1 METIP
6 TEDEI
11 EKCKS
16 ALKEKEQEVNAVQ
29 KKLAEMEKELET
41 LRSTSCTCATSQ
53 PGKECLKL
61 LFLSKALTFY
71 LSWNQI

>member
-16 ALKEKEQEVNAVQ
+16 ALKEKEQ
-29 KKLAEMEKELET
+29 KLAGMEKELET

>member
-16 ALKEKEQEVNAVQ
+16 ALKERSKSLMLYR

>member
-1 METIP
+1 M
-6 TEDEI
+6 
-11 EKCKS
+11 
-16 ALKEKEQEVNAVQ
+16 LYR

-71 LSWNQI
+71 LSWNQIILLTNYNIQNIEIL

>member
-16 ALKEKEQEVNAVQ
+16 ALKQKEQELNAVQ
-29 KKLAEMEKELET
+29 KKLAEMEKEL
-41 LRSTSCTCATSQ
+41 Q
-53 PGKECLKL
+53 KL
-61 LFLSKALTFY
+61 
-71 LSWNQI
+71 

>member
-16 ALKEKEQEVNAVQ
+16 ALKEKEQ
-29 KKLAEMEKELET
+29 KLAEMEKELET

-71 LSWNQI
+71 LSWHQI

>member
-16 ALKEKEQEVNAVQ
+16 ALKEKEQGVNAVQ
-29 KKLAEMEKELET
+29 KKLAEMENELET

>member
-16 ALKEKEQEVNAVQ
+16 ALKENEQELNAVQ
-29 KKLAEMEKELET
+29 KK
-41 LRSTSCTCATSQ
+41 TCRN
-53 PGKECLKL
+53 GERVRN
-61 LFLSKALTFY
+61 FEVNFMY
-71 LSWNQI
+71 LCNKPTW